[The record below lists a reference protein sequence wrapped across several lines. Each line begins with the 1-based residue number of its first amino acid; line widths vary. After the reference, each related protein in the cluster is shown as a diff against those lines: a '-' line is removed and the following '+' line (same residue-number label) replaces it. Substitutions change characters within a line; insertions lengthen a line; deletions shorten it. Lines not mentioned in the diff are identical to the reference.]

1 MIFNYSNHTGSLE
14 NLISN
19 KKKVVAMSKIGIF
32 YGSTTANTVR
42 VVTILAE
49 ELTRSGFLVD
59 RYNVAESNLN
69 RMNDYDLLILATP
82 TWSGG
87 ELQED
92 WERVLDQ
99 FGSIDFSGKRVA
111 LLGLGDQLNYPD
123 HFADAIAQL
132 ADCVY
137 LGGGQIVGRWPTDG
151 YKYKSSAA
159 VEDSLFVG
167 LVVDQYSEKELTAD
181 RIRQW
186 SGLLRREFAGL

>member
-1 MIFNYSNHTGSLE
+1 MIFDESVHTGSLE
-14 NLISN
+14 NLVSDEQ
-19 KKKVVAMSKIGIF
+19 KEVTMSKIGIF
-32 YGSTTANTVR
+32 YGSTTANTVG
-42 VVTILAE
+42 VVAALAE

-59 RYNVAESNLN
+59 RYNVAEGDLDP
-69 RMNDYDLLILATP
+69 MNDYDLLILATP

-92 WERVLDQ
+92 WKRVFER
-99 FGSIDFSGKRVA
+99 FESIDFSGKRVA

-137 LGGGQIVGRWPTDG
+137 LGGGQIVGRWPTNG
-151 YKYKSSAA
+151 YKFKNSAA
-159 VEDSLFVG
+159 VEDNLFVG
-167 LVVDQYSEKELTAD
+167 LVLDQYSEKELTAD

-186 SGLLRREFAGL
+186 TGILRREFAEL